1 MSKPRNKKKI
11 VTAGL
16 VAGLLAGAG
25 AGLVLEATGSAGAE
39 QSVTAAANGMTG
51 GMDVAG
57 DSSSHLQDVLQPLV
71 DDGTLT
77 QAQADAVIAA
87 LEAAGPMGGMGDM
100 DGDGRGGH
108 HGDRGGDFGGA
119 HIEGLGPDA
128 FSTVADTIGISEDEL
143 RTAVEGGQTIAEV
156 AAANGSSADA
166 VIAALV
172 EQAKAHI
179 DSDVADGEYTQDEAD
194 TRLADATTAITDFV
208 NNTPAMPM
216 MGDVDGDGPT
226 GDAPTG
232 TTAPGA

>member
-1 MSKPRNKKKI
+1 MSKPRSKKKI

-25 AGLVLEATGSAGAE
+25 AGLVLEVSGSAGAE
-39 QSVTAAANGMTG
+39 QSVTAAGAST
-51 GMDVAG
+51 DAAAA
-57 DSSSHLQDVLQPLV
+57 DPASQLQSILQPLV

-87 LEAAGPMGGMGDM
+87 LEAAGPMGMGGDF

-108 HGDRGGDFGGA
+108 HGGRGGDFGGA

-128 FSTVADTIGISEDEL
+128 LSLAADTIGISEDEL
-143 RTAVEGGQTIAEV
+143 RTAVEGGQTIADV

-172 EQAKAHI
+172 EAAKAHI
-179 DSDVADGEYTQDEAD
+179 DSDVAEGEYTQDEAD

-208 NNTPAMPM
+208 NNTPPTPM
-216 MGDVDGDGPT
+216 GGDFDGDGPSDDT
-226 GDAPTG
+226 A